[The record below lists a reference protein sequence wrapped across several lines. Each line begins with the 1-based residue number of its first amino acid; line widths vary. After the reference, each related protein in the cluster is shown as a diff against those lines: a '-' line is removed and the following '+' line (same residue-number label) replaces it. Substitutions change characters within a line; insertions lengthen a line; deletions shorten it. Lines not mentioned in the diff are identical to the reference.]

1 MIQQLPSFK
10 FTSWKKFL
18 FLVCFVLATFFNG
31 NAQNY
36 VDVSLNQII
45 SLGGEEQCPPKEGF
59 VSDFVINPSSGMSG
73 IGIGWGANL
82 YLNSEVGSANT
93 IYDLSWILGVNMTY
107 KNVIYTFDNL
117 DIWMYE
123 YTGAA
128 FSNTTRPDV
137 QTWSS
142 GALPSG
148 VSNLVKVVSN
158 GKLVVKDVGMECI
171 ASSLNAL
178 DIPYNYSGNNSLV
191 IYLEKKTPAKTDGP
205 SSATPC
211 FKQNSRENAIRRL
224 CNWEGT
230 MSNPLNSNSLL
241 ASNSAKKFARVV
253 FNRVKAN
260 RQVNKSCS
268 TTEFIGD
275 CYIPVCT
282 PPVISNKPTSICS
295 NTVLNFSPT
304 ATGTDVIPSGTSYK
318 WTFTDNPKVTGE
330 ANETSGKTSITSNLI
345 NTTNTPQDVVYTV
358 TPSSATCVGTPF
370 TLTVTVNPQP
380 VIADITKSL
389 CSGGILDF
397 SPLGIAPNIIPTS
410 TTYTWIVTPPAG
422 ITGATSESSSQ
433 SRIVQYLTNST
444 NNPIDVVYN
453 FVATSGTASNL
464 CSNTFKITVT
474 VKPKPAIPTLG
485 NPIDPTCYSDGSVLI
500 SGLPVVTLPKQWTLK
515 STAKYNFTTTGNTAT
530 YNYTSLKSNN
540 KIKFIV
546 ELDGCKSDSTA
557 ELIIASV
564 PGKPFIEGPSSV
576 CLNSEI
582 TLKAWTDNTKATK
595 STPSATSPW
604 SLKDTRD
611 NDTVSLTN
619 GTDPSVTSSIV
630 KGLKSASSTKP
641 AEVVLLYTDMNGCIS
656 DYLISINSIPT
667 LTLMN
672 TGNGVCIGSQ
682 MVLKASI
689 PGGVWTCLTPQFAN
703 LSFNYLYPKSGLTG
717 LNTVE
722 LKYQLD
728 QKNCNAS
735 IIEYVKIY
743 PLPKI
748 VGNSTSICVGDTTT
762 FKDIANREPLNEKT
776 IWSLIDNSIATIN
789 QDGLLRA
796 IKDGSSEV
804 LGKNVFGCTS
814 QSYVKIRPTALFD
827 DTTIYVCSGV
837 EKSFI
842 PLFKNSSKQLN
853 TTLKWSVV
861 TTNSV
866 DGENEMQTLVPAFK
880 QTLTNK
886 SGNDQTLN
894 YLLSSSVGTGTDAC
908 LSTRILNVI
917 VSSALDIVGPSNIDL
932 GNQVQ
937 YTSLNKSDK
946 TLKWSTSN
954 PQVIMV
960 NNTGMLASKGMGSA
974 ILSVTNAS
982 GCSAEMNVNVTQNQK
997 IKGLNYVCEGSQI
1010 TLSGFDTPKTV
1021 DPWTSSN
1028 SSILTI
1034 NTVGQVTGL
1043 KTGKSLVSYFND
1055 QGQKDTM
1062 TVFVRT
1068 TPVVDLI
1075 QDYNICPGYFADGIK
1090 FNGTMGALFD
1100 WKNNNR
1106 ATGLSPEGIQ
1116 QISPFDAINNGITNL
1131 ISEITVT
1138 PRLGECLGASKKFN
1152 IHVRFIPRIKITQID
1167 TVVCTGGNINF
1178 KTELTPAVNSPIYQW
1193 TVNGVKVGVN
1203 SSVYWSNTLK
1213 SNDKIMVNLSGKDFC
1228 PTSENLIVRMDSLRL
1243 SMQLPSMLYVKAPV
1257 LNLVGYPVGG
1267 TFSGKG
1273 ITTNKLDPS
1282 VVGVGTK
1289 LVTYSFK
1296 NTNNCSG
1303 EITQKVL
1310 VYDTVSNNCH
1320 VTTYD
1325 TVKVL
1330 DTVSVLKVKFKLTT
1344 GIKANQETTIRVF
1357 PNPTSDI
1364 LRIEVTD
1371 EKAMVGYAYKIID
1384 ASGKVVYNQL
1394 VKAAV
1399 TEIPLKTL
1407 GAVGAY
1413 FLEVLDENFKIVVTK
1428 KIILE

>member
-1 MIQQLPSFK
+1 MIIQLPAFK
-10 FTSWKKFL
+10 STSWKKFL

-36 VDVSLNQII
+36 VDVSLNQIN
-45 SLGGEEQCPPKEGF
+45 SLGGEDQCPPKEGF

-93 IYDLSWILGVNMTY
+93 IYDLSWIVGVNMTY
-107 KNVIYTFDNL
+107 KDVIYTFDNL

-295 NTVLNFSPT
+295 NTVLNFSQT

-318 WTFTDNPKVTGE
+318 WTFTDNPNVTGE
-330 ANETSGKTSITSNLI
+330 ANETVGKTSITSTSNLI
-345 NTTNTPQDVVYTV
+345 NTTNTPQDVIYTV

-370 TLTVTVNPQP
+370 TLIVTVNPTP
-380 VIADITKSL
+380 KISDITTSI
-389 CSGGILDF
+389 CSGQKFDTIPYV
-397 SPLGIAPNIIPTS
+397 SATNIIPNS
-410 TTYTWIVTPPAG
+410 SNYTWTVINNTNVTANG
-422 ITGATSESSSQ
+422 TSIPDVTSGKSSISSTVDLINVSSTSQ
-433 SRIVQYLTNST
+433 N
-444 NNPIDVVYN
+444 VVYN
-453 FVATSGTASNL
+453 VIATSGESPNQCTS
-464 CSNTFKITVT
+464 TFKVNITIN
-474 VKPKPAIPTLG
+474 PKPAAPSFTITSQ
-485 NPIDPTCYSDGSVLI
+485 PTCNANGIAQVSPFLAAPAVY
-500 SGLPVVTLPKQWTLK
+500 
-515 STAKYNFTTTGNTAT
+515 
-530 YNYTSLKSNN
+530 
-540 KIKFIV
+540 KFIPSSNISIDAAGKISATSGKYKILV
-546 ELDGCKSDSTA
+546 KKDGCSSDSSLLLTMND
-557 ELIIASV
+557 V
-564 PGKPFIEGPSSV
+564 PGKPVLSGADTICMENN
-576 CLNSEI
+576 L
-582 TLKAWTDNTKATK
+582 TLKAWTDNTKTTT
-595 STPSATSPW
+595 STPNATNPW
-604 SLKDTRD
+604 VSSDQTIA
-611 NDTVSLTN
+611 TVSNL
-619 GTDPSVTSSIV
+619 GVVSS
-630 KGLKSASSTKP
+630 LNKSGKVRIT
-641 AEVVLLYTDMNGCIS
+641 YTDINGCIS
-656 DYLISINSIPT
+656 EQPISVNSIPT

-689 PGGVWTCLTPQFAN
+689 SGGVWTCLTPQFAN

-735 IIEYVKIY
+735 IIEFVKIY
-743 PLPKI
+743 PEPKI
-748 VGNSTSICVGDTTT
+748 TGNSTSICVGDTTS
-762 FKDIANREPLNEKT
+762 FKDIANRDPLNEKT

-827 DTTIYVCSGV
+827 DTTIYFCSGV

-853 TTLKWSVV
+853 PTLKWSVV

-886 SGNDQTLN
+886 SGNDQTVN
-894 YLLSSSVGTGTDAC
+894 YLLSSSVGTGSDAC
-908 LSTRILNVI
+908 LINRNLIVM

-960 NNTGMLASKGMGSA
+960 DNTGMVASKGMGSA

-1138 PRLGECLGASKKFN
+1138 PRLGECLGASKNFN
-1152 IHVRFIPRIKITQID
+1152 IHVRFIPRLKITQID

-1193 TVNGVKVGVN
+1193 TVNGAKVGVN

-1213 SNDKIMVNLSGKDFC
+1213 NKDKITLNVTSKDFC
-1228 PTSENLIVRMDSLRL
+1228 PSTANLYVRMDSLRL
-1243 SMQLPSMLYVKAPV
+1243 SMQLPSMLYVKAPA

-1344 GIKANQETTIRVF
+1344 GIKANQETTMRVF

-1384 ASGKVVYNQL
+1384 AAGKVVYNQL